1 MFLLR
6 LNPMRANAEHNIV
19 VARAETV
26 DRLIAFVNSER
37 VEPYR
42 DGEWHK
48 CFRQGG
54 PLEWYNPP
62 DANPWY
68 PCFHDIGTLEDAIQ
82 STISDWNG
90 MLARIYAV

>member
-6 LNPMRANAEHNIV
+6 LNPMRANAESNVI

-26 DRLIAFVNSER
+26 DRLIVFVSSEY
-37 VEPYR
+37 VEPYT
-42 DGEWHK
+42 DGEWRK
-48 CFRQGG
+48 YFRQGG
-54 PLEWYNPP
+54 PLEWFNPP

-82 STISDWNG
+82 STIKEWND
-90 MLARIYAV
+90 MLERIYAV